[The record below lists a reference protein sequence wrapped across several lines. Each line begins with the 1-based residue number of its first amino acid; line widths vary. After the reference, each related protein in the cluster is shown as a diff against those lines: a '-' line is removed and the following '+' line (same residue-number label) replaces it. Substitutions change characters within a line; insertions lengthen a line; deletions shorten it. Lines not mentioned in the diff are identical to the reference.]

1 LLKYKNGDK
10 AQTRIEIKVH
20 ICIFRLLLKEILVIL
35 GPYFEVDYLLPR
47 TLMACL
53 KLEQLP
59 IVVRSGLIPPDITL
73 ASLCFHV
80 RKESQIFKNSNK
92 EMVNTI
98 YKVNC
103 CSDDWK

>member
-1 LLKYKNGDK
+1 
-10 AQTRIEIKVH
+10 
-20 ICIFRLLLKEILVIL
+20 
-35 GPYFEVDYLLPR
+35 
-47 TLMACL
+47 MACL
-53 KLEQLP
+53 TLEQLP

-80 RKESQIFKNSNK
+80 RKESQIFKNSDK

-103 CSDDWK
+103 CSLYGIIRSKHNFLWVCK

>member
-1 LLKYKNGDK
+1 MLKYKNDDK
-10 AQTRIEIKVH
+10 AQKRIEFKVH
-20 ICIFRLLLKEILVIL
+20 ICIFRSLLKEILVIL
-35 GPYFEVDYLLPR
+35 APYFEVDYLLPR

-53 KLEQLP
+53 TLEQLP
-59 IVVRSGLIPPDITL
+59 IVVRSGFIPPDITL

>member
-1 LLKYKNGDK
+1 MMIKLKQIEFK
-10 AQTRIEIKVH
+10 AH
-20 ICIFRLLLKEILVIL
+20 FCIFRQILEEILENL
-35 GPYFEVDYLLPR
+35 SPYFEVDYLLPR

-53 KLEQLP
+53 TLEQLP
-59 IVVRSGLIPPDITL
+59 IVVRSGFIPPDITL

-80 RKESQIFKNSNK
+80 RKESQIFKNSDK

-103 CSDDWK
+103 CSDD

>member
-1 LLKYKNGDK
+1 MLKYKNGDK

-35 GPYFEVDYLLPR
+35 EPYFEVDYLLPR